1 MSANRKK
8 KYNPERGE
16 YRRRSMLYRFRDA
29 KLSSLVKGVTVAHN
43 GTWVTK
49 DEHDP
54 LQDKMEYQITGLE
67 PLRDHLHNMKSNDCA
82 FRTLI
87 KRVEHWRFYITIY
100 NTDSFGVDYDIKL
113 TVIDRKDKFTA
124 ICWDILNNVI
134 PKALEKRNKNDVIE
148 WGFFGEVL

>member
-49 DEHDP
+49 DAHDP

-67 PLRDHLHNMKSNDCA
+67 PLRDHLHKEPEWRPMSTAPRECKC
-82 FRTLI
+82 I
-87 KRVEHWRFYITIY
+87 KVKHAKTGEEYFAKFFYEGWSCSLSRYKPDNTFLFFDSQLSGWRH
-100 NTDSFGVDYDIKL
+100 L
-113 TVIDRKDKFTA
+113 
-124 ICWDILNNVI
+124 
-134 PKALEKRNKNDVIE
+134 
-148 WGFFGEVL
+148 